1 MNLIVSSTPELLSA
15 GATPFGATQ
24 VVIEPN
30 SPAWE
35 LLPDE
40 LKRPPLR
47 VGDTLTGR
55 NNERL
60 VIVRITPTGV
70 VCSDRGLHRVH
81 VPFTAIC

>member
-1 MNLIVSSTPELLSA
+1 MNLIAEATPALIDA
-15 GATPFGATQ
+15 GAIPFGANK
-24 VVIEPN
+24 VVVEPN

-60 VIVRITPTGV
+60 VIVCMYNAYR
-70 VCSDRGLHRVH
+70 RRMQ
-81 VPFTAIC
+81 

>member
-1 MNLIVSSTPELLSA
+1 MNLITNSTPELLSA
-15 GATPFGATQ
+15 GAIPFKDK
-24 VVIEPN
+24 VVVEPN

-60 VIVRITPTGV
+60 VITHITPTGV
-70 VCSDRGLHRVH
+70 VCSDRGLYRVH

>member
-1 MNLIVSSTPELLSA
+1 MNLIAEATPVLIDA
-15 GATPFGATQ
+15 GAIPFGANK
-24 VVIEPN
+24 VVVEPN

-35 LLPDE
+35 LIPAG

-70 VCSDRGLHRVH
+70 VCSDRGLYRVH
-81 VPFTAIC
+81 IPFTAIC

>member
-1 MNLIVSSTPELLSA
+1 MNFIAAATPALIDA
-15 GATPFGATQ
+15 GAIPFGTTQ
-24 VVIEPN
+24 VVVEPN

-47 VGDTLTGR
+47 IGDTLTGR

-70 VCSDRGLHRVH
+70 VCSDRGLYRVH

>member
-1 MNLIVSSTPELLSA
+1 MNLIANSTPELLSA
-15 GATPFGATQ
+15 GAIPFGAAQ

-35 LLPDE
+35 LLPDN

-47 VGDTLTGR
+47 VGDTLKGR

-60 VIVRITPTGV
+60 VIVRITLTGV
-70 VCSDRGLHRVH
+70 VCSDRGLYRVH

>member
-1 MNLIVSSTPELLSA
+1 MNLLANSTPELLSA
-15 GATPFGATQ
+15 GAIPFGDM
-24 VVIEPN
+24 VIVEPN

-35 LLPDE
+35 LIPAG

-70 VCSDRGLHRVH
+70 VCSVRGLYRVH

>member
-1 MNLIVSSTPELLSA
+1 MNLLANSTPELLSA
-15 GATPFGATQ
+15 GAIPFGDK

-35 LLPDE
+35 LLPDN
-40 LKRPPLR
+40 LKRPPLC

-55 NNERL
+55 NNMRL
-60 VIVRITPTGV
+60 VITHITPTGV
-70 VCSDRGLHRVH
+70 VCSDRWLYRVH

>member
-1 MNLIVSSTPELLSA
+1 MNLLANSTPELLSA
-15 GATPFGATQ
+15 GAIPFGDK

-35 LLPDE
+35 LLPDN
-40 LKRPPLR
+40 LKRPPMR
-47 VGDTLTGR
+47 IGDTLTGR

-70 VCSDRGLHRVH
+70 VCSDRGLYRVH
-81 VPFTAIC
+81 VPFMAIC